1 MLKNVSKTVRSSL
14 GQAPLEHGATPGANP
29 TTTIYNAGAVKIYD
43 ASAVKIYDAK
53 GNPVRFENNKY
64 FPLKLKML

>member
-14 GQAPLEHGATPGANP
+14 GQAPLEHGANP